1 MSNQKKQLETVA
13 FFVLNFKTMS
23 FYKECR
29 KEQKRF
35 YSSTKWIRCR
45 DVYLSEHPLCERCLE
60 AGRASTAEHVHHK
73 IELNINNYKDPM
85 IALNPDNLEA
95 LCFECHQKEHH
106 ESDEV
111 DKDLYFDTNGNL
123 CSKIEAEQRGAGCP
137 I

>member
-1 MSNQKKQLETVA
+1 
-13 FFVLNFKTMS
+13 
-23 FYKECR
+23 
-29 KEQKRF
+29 
-35 YSSTKWIRCR
+35 
-45 DVYLSEHPLCERCLE
+45 
-60 AGRASTAEHVHHK
+60 
-73 IELNINNYKDPM
+73 M